1 MRNIILLSILTIVF
15 AGCNFNTTST
25 NNEYDRKDAEK
36 ITNKFYHY
44 LDMNDFKKAETLFSE
59 KFFEVTDRDQ
69 LQKIFEKTVED
80 CGTLTNFE
88 LQDWNTLVVKGSN
101 PKSEYVLLYKV
112 SRKKKDTM
120 ERVSMMKENDSIKI
134 VGYHLTY
141 SMLDE

>member
-101 PKSEYVLLYKV
+101 PKS
-112 SRKKKDTM
+112 
-120 ERVSMMKENDSIKI
+120 
-134 VGYHLTY
+134 
-141 SMLDE
+141 